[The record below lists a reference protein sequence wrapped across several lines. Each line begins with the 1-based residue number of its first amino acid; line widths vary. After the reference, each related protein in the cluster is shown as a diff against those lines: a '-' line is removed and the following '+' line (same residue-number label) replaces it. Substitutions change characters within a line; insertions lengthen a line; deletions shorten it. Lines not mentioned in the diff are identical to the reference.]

1 MMTSAISPLSSL
13 SKSGAGLSPAS
24 LNSLILNQLALKRL
38 DLELARRKMLNFCQW
53 TKPDWVTAP
62 HHKLLCELADR
73 VICGQSKRIIVS
85 LPPRHTKSEIFSIR
99 FPALYLAH
107 HPSHQIIHASYAAS
121 LSNEFS
127 RQVRALVRDSREFK
141 QLFPTFW
148 LDEERARLDD
158 WKVQGGGGFLSVGSG
173 AGITGKGA
181 HLLILDDIHKEGDEQ
196 SMLTLDQTYSWYVSA
211 ARTRLMPGAA
221 VVVVATRWHPSDLI
235 GRLQEVAA
243 QDPDADQWE
252 VVTLPA
258 LAYEGD
264 ILGRTEG
271 EPLWP
276 ERYDLTYFKQLKALS
291 PAYFESLFQQN
302 PQPGESKLFDAKN
315 FKLVPAG
322 HDRLKG
328 VAVWAVDLA
337 VTEKETSDFSVWA
350 RFQHEAGTGRVRM
363 IWGERVKQEWPAT
376 RARLEELLQS
386 YPYDVFVFPEQ
397 TYELMAVQ
405 DLRSRWP
412 KEAHRIKSVK
422 TQGDKRARA
431 AAYAHVVAAGL
442 AEVEEGEFATHFI
455 KEHDRF
461 PDRNDDCVDVSS
473 LACQWFGVRSGFGA
487 LLGPVV
493 EVPDAPPAGL
503 PPAPVVSVR
512 PEKREPTSISE
523 YWDQLAASMR
533 VPQWKD

>member
-1 MMTSAISPLSSL
+1 MTYQTSHLNSS
-13 SKSGAGLSPAS
+13 SKSATAS
-24 LNSLILNQLALKRL
+24 SSAYMNSLLLNQLALRRVE
-38 DLELARRKMLNFCQW
+38 LELARRKMLNFCQW
-53 TKPDWVTAP
+53 TKPDWTTAP
-62 HHKLLCELADR
+62 HHKLLCDLADR
-73 VICGQSKRIIVS
+73 VIRGDLKRLIVS

-127 RQVRALVRDSREFK
+127 RQVRGLVRDSGEYRE
-141 QLFPTFW
+141 LFPSFK
-148 LDEERARLDD
+148 LDEERARVDD
-158 WKVQGGGGFLSVGSG
+158 WKIQGGGGFLSVGSG

-196 SMLTLDQTYSWYVSA
+196 SMVTLDQTYSWYVSA

-243 QDPDADQWE
+243 NDPEADQWE

-258 LAYEGD
+258 LALED
-264 ILGRTEG
+264 DPLGRPEG
-271 EPLWP
+271 QPLWP
-276 ERYDLTYFKQLKALS
+276 ERYDVPYFKQLKALS

-302 PQPGESKLFDAKN
+302 PQPGESKLFDGKL
-315 FKLVPAG
+315 FKVVKPG

-328 VAVWAVDLA
+328 VAIWAVDLA

-350 RFQHEAGTGRVRM
+350 RFQHEPQTGRVRM

-376 RARLEELLQS
+376 RARLEELMQT
-386 YPYDVFVFPEQ
+386 YPYDLFVFPEQ

-412 KEAHRIKSVK
+412 NEKHRIKSVK

-431 AAYAHVVAAGL
+431 AAFAHVVAAGL
-442 AEVEEGEFATHFI
+442 AEVEEGEFAKHFI
-455 KEHDRF
+455 AEHDRF

-473 LACQWFGVRSGFGA
+473 LACQWFGVRSGFQA
-487 LLGPVV
+487 LAGPRIEPPVV
-493 EVPDAPPAGL
+493 AAPEPAAVAAPL
-503 PPAPVVSVR
+503 IKPP
-512 PEKREPTSISE
+512 EEPKTIAE
-523 YWDQLAASMR
+523 YWAALGDKWR
-533 VPQWKD
+533 A